1 MTAEP
6 TITVQ
11 KILPEDHFLIFAS
24 DGLWDLLTNQEV
36 VDIVNSN
43 SRHVSFFFKK
53 KKIKFVLSN
62 S

>member
-43 SRHVSFFFKK
+43 SRHVSFFFLKK
-53 KKIKFVLSN
+53 KN
-62 S
+62 